1 MLMHLWTNMNVPGTV
16 FPGLARMQQQRLY
29 ASIGLLWLLILVV
42 VVADLRTWTT
52 PVSDSAD

>member
-1 MLMHLWTNMNVPGTV
+1 
-16 FPGLARMQQQRLY
+16 MQQQRLY

-52 PVSDSAD
+52 PVIDSAD